1 LAEDGGVG
9 GGQLTE
15 EILHVVRCGH
25 GGGCGG

>member
-15 EILHVVRCGH
+15 EVLHVIRCGH
-25 GGGCGG
+25 GDGRVG